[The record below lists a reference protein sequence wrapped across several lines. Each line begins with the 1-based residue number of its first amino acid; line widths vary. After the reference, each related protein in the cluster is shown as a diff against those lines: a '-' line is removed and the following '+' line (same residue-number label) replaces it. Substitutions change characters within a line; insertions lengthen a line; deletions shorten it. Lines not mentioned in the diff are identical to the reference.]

1 MLTYRQLIVPY
12 ALPYFVY
19 VGIASIPADVLS
31 GPASYG
37 LRIVLVGALLVW
49 AWRWYCSL
57 TGPRP
62 VAASVAW
69 GVVAGIAG
77 TAAWVALLAP
87 FVSLQDAEPWP
98 MPAFWLRLLAAGAL
112 VPVFEELMMRG
123 FVFRLALHLDRERRT
138 GLGGALQAAL
148 DRRSPDEVAPGEW
161 SWAAVFVSTTVFTA
175 GHGVSEWPAAV
186 AYGLLMCFLW
196 AWRRDLASCVAAHAT
211 TNVTLGLYVLAT
223 GNWQYW

>member
-1 MLTYRQLIVPY
+1 
-12 ALPYFVY
+12 
-19 VGIASIPADVLS
+19 
-31 GPASYG
+31 
-37 LRIVLVGALLVW
+37 
-49 AWRWYCSL
+49 
-57 TGPRP
+57 